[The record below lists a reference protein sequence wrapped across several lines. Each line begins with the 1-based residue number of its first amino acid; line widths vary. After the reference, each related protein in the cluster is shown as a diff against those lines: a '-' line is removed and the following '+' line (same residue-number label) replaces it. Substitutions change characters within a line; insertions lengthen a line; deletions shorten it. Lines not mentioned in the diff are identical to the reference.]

1 MKTYSP
7 QFWLVCLSTFLF
19 FGSFNMMIPELPGFI
34 TRLGGAEYK
43 GLVIALF
50 TLTAGLSRP
59 FSGKLADTIGRV
71 PVMIVGS
78 LVCVVC
84 SLLYPLTT
92 SVAAF
97 LALRL
102 LHGFSTGFKPT
113 GTAAFLADTI
123 PADRRGEA
131 MGLLGIAGNLGM
143 AAGPAIGATIAKHL
157 SLNAMFIASSGAA
170 LLSVLA
176 MIRMRETLPVT
187 QRERFRPGL
196 LRLKANEIIEPA
208 VLGPSLVMLLTVLP
222 YGIVLTL
229 IPDLSDRLGIPN
241 RGTFFTVFT
250 LASLGIRFFAG
261 RVSDRY
267 GRVLVLK
274 VSSGL
279 LVVGLGMVAMAHT
292 PAALL
297 TAAVVFGVAV
307 GMNSPTVYAWAID
320 WAHDERRGRALA
332 TAYLALEIGIGAGA
346 LLAGAL
352 AGTDASRVGEAFWV
366 GAAAAAVAFGVLF
379 LPWKQRPG
387 TGTPT
392 GTDMAAEIVAELPG
406 PPETP
411 LGAGR

>member
-1 MKTYSP
+1 
-7 QFWLVCLSTFLF
+7 
-19 FGSFNMMIPELPGFI
+19 MMIPELPGII

-43 GLVIALF
+43 GLVIAFF

-71 PVMIVGS
+71 PVMVVGS

-92 SVAAF
+92 SVGAF

-113 GTAAFLADTI
+113 GTAAFLADII

-143 AAGPAIGATIAKHL
+143 AAGPAIGATIAKHFT
-157 SLNAMFIASSGAA
+157 LNAMFVASSGAA

-176 MIRMRETLPVT
+176 MIRMRETLPES

-196 LRLKANEIIEPA
+196 LRLKLNEILEPA
-208 VLGPSLVMLLTVLP
+208 VLGPSLVMLLTVVP

-229 IPDLSDRLGIPN
+229 IPDLSDRLGIAN

-292 PAALL
+292 AAALL
-297 TAAVVFGVAV
+297 VAAVVFGVAV

-352 AGTDASRVGEAFWV
+352 AGTDARRVGLAFWV
-366 GAAAAAVAFGVLF
+366 GAGAAVVAFGVLF
-379 LPWKQRPG
+379 LPWRQHPG
-387 TGTPT
+387 AGTPT

-406 PPETP
+406 PVALP
-411 LGAGR
+411 GDGRAERAR